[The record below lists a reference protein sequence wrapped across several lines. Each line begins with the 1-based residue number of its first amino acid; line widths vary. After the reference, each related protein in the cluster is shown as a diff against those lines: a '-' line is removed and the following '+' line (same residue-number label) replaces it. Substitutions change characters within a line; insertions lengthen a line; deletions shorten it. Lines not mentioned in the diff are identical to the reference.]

1 MIYVG
6 NAPCSW
12 GNLEFQGLDEQSL
25 DFRQLLDEISESGY
39 AGTELGDWGF
49 LPIEPKIL
57 HTELATR
64 NLTMTGAFV
73 PVDFSDSNCH
83 AEGKARAL
91 RTAALLRNVASE
103 TTPPFVVL
111 ADDNGTHPARTKT
124 AGRIT
129 PDLALPKSKLEV
141 FADGVNA
148 ITQAVTSQFGL
159 RCVFHHHCAGF
170 IETPQEIADLMQL
183 TDPNLVGLVFD
194 TGHYVFGAGNTL
206 ENTLMDG
213 VIRFADRIWYVHIKD
228 CNLAIAN
235 EASSREWGYFESVKN
250 GVFCELGHGVVPFE
264 ILIGWLRTISYNGFV
279 TVEQDVLPGMGSPM
293 QSARRNREFLAGLG
307 L

>member
-12 GNLEFQGLDEQSL
+12 GNLEFQGLDGHL
-25 DFRQLLDEISESGY
+25 IGFRQLLDELSESGY

-49 LPIEPKIL
+49 LPIEPKTL

-73 PVDFSDSNCH
+73 PVAFSDSNCH
-83 AEGKARAL
+83 ADGKARAL